1 MNFIKKNNIFNYK
14 ASSLEKFYFS
24 ILIFFIISSIF
35 ITIPTDTT
43 NIGISSTNLAI
54 GDRSFYINNTL
65 KGYGYPNYSGNI
77 LYPTVLKIIT
87 SICNLFGADE
97 YSKLWNTLN
106 IFITSLL
113 SLITLRLL
121 RVSSYLIFNEKVS
134 KISCF
139 IYILNPYTYY
149 YTLNGGLTNYIVV
162 GVSLTM
168 YLICYL
174 YKRGSSITNKHSL
187 ITSIIINISCI
198 YLSLLRPSGGIF
210 GTVFLIIFLY
220 KYIRIYI
227 FERSFNIYRF
237 ANIFIT
243 VIGLIIVTYNFK
255 TVLNYSLANVNI
267 FLNEKGYYF
276 GYSRELLRSKLKIDN
291 INILENLKM
300 SLYYLSWKIT
310 DFVSGISD
318 IRDTHKAQIV
328 NNLFPFI
335 LRTLTGIFFLFPIN
349 LFSFLGILL
358 NIRLIIKTE
367 LWIVL
372 ISSIIAISP
381 SLLGVAMSRY
391 LIMFFPPFILFAA
404 KMINDTL
411 QGADISQ
418 EE

>member
-14 ASSLEKFYFS
+14 ASSLEKFYFC
-24 ILIFFIISSIF
+24 ILIFFIISSFF
-35 ITIPTDTT
+35 INIPTDIT

-65 KGYGYPNYSGNI
+65 KGYGYSDYSGNI

-97 YSKLWNTLN
+97 YSKLWNTIT

-121 RVSSYLIFNEKVS
+121 RASSYLIFNEKVS

-139 IYILNPYTYY
+139 IYILNPYTYFY
-149 YTLNGGLTNYIVV
+149 SLSGGITNYIVV
-162 GVSLTM
+162 GVSFTM

-174 YKRGSSITNKHSL
+174 YKRGSLITNKDSL
-187 ITSIIINISCI
+187 ISNIFINISCI

-210 GTVFLIIFLY
+210 GTIFLIIFLC

-227 FERSFNIYRF
+227 DKRSFNIIRF

-243 VIGLIIVTYNFK
+243 VFGLIIVTYNVK
-255 TVLNYSLANVNI
+255 TVFNYSFAHVNI

-276 GYSRELLRSKLKIDN
+276 GYSRELLRSKLKFDS

-300 SLYYLSWKIT
+300 ALYFLSWKIT

-318 IRDTHKAQIV
+318 IRDTHDAQYI
-328 NNLFPFI
+328 NNLLPFI
-335 LRTLTGIFFLFPIN
+335 FRTSTGIFFLFPIN

-372 ISSIIAISP
+372 ISSFIAISP

-404 KMINDTL
+404 KTINDTL
-411 QGADISQ
+411 QGADIS
-418 EE
+418 

>member
-24 ILIFFIISSIF
+24 ILIFFIILSFF

-43 NIGISSTNLAI
+43 NLGISSTNLAI
-54 GDRSFYINNTL
+54 GDRPFYINNTL
-65 KGYGYPNYSGNI
+65 KGYGYSNYSGNI

-87 SICNLFGADE
+87 SISNLFGADE
-97 YSKLWNTLN
+97 YSKLWNTIT

-121 RVSSYLIFNEKVS
+121 RASSYLIFNEKVS
-134 KISCF
+134 KISCC
-139 IYILNPYTYY
+139 IYILNPYTYFY
-149 YTLNGGLTNYIVV
+149 SLSGGITNYIVV
-162 GVSLTM
+162 GVSFTM

-174 YKRGSSITNKHSL
+174 YKRGSLITNKDSL
-187 ITSIIINISCI
+187 ISNIFINISCI

-210 GTVFLIIFLY
+210 GTVFLIIILS

-227 FERSFNIYRF
+227 EKRSFNIIRF
-237 ANIFIT
+237 ANILIT
-243 VIGLIIVTYNFK
+243 VFGLIVVTYNFK
-255 TVLNYSLANVNI
+255 TVLNYSFANVNI

-300 SLYYLSWKIT
+300 ALYYLSWKIT

-318 IRDTHKAQIV
+318 IRDSHDAQNI
-328 NNLFPFI
+328 NNLLPFI
-335 LRTLTGIFFLFPIN
+335 LRTSTGIFFLFPIN

-372 ISSIIAISP
+372 ISSFIAISP

-404 KMINDTL
+404 KIINDTL
-411 QGADISQ
+411 QGADIS
-418 EE
+418 

>member
-1 MNFIKKNNIFNYK
+1 MNIIEKNNIFNYK

-24 ILIFFIISSIF
+24 ILIIFIISSIF
-35 ITIPTDTT
+35 INIPTDTT

-54 GDRSFYINNTL
+54 GDRSFYINNSL

-87 SICNLFGADE
+87 SICDLFGADE

-121 RVSSYLIFNEKVS
+121 RASSSLIFNERIS
-134 KISCF
+134 KISCL

-149 YTLNGGLTNYIVV
+149 YSLSGGLTNYIVV
-162 GVSLTM
+162 GVSLIM

-174 YKRGSSITNKHSL
+174 YKKGGLITNKHSL
-187 ITSIIINISCI
+187 ITNIVINISCI

-227 FERSFNIYRF
+227 QKKSFNKFRF

-243 VIGLIIVTYNFK
+243 VLGLLFVSHNLK
-255 TVLNYSLANVNI
+255 TVFNYSFANVNI

-291 INILENLKM
+291 LTILENLKM
-300 SLYYLSWKIT
+300 ALYYLSWKIT

-335 LRTLTGIFFLFPIN
+335 LRTTTGIFFLFPIN

-372 ISSIIAISP
+372 ISSFAAISP

-411 QGADISQ
+411 QGADIT
-418 EE
+418 

>member
-1 MNFIKKNNIFNYK
+1 MNIIKKNNIFNFE

-24 ILIFFIISSIF
+24 ILIVFIISSIF
-35 ITIPTDTT
+35 INIPTDTT

-54 GDRSFYINNTL
+54 GDRSFYINNSL

-87 SICNLFGADE
+87 SICNLFGVDE
-97 YSKLWNTLN
+97 FSKLWNTLN
-106 IFITSLL
+106 IFITSIL

-121 RVSSYLIFNEKVS
+121 RTSSYLIFNERVS
-134 KISCF
+134 KISCL

-149 YTLNGGLTNYIVV
+149 YSLSGGLTNYIVV
-162 GVSLTM
+162 GVSLIM

-174 YKRGSSITNKHSL
+174 YKKGSLITNKDGL
-187 ITSIIINISCI
+187 ITNLIINISCI

-210 GTVFLIIFLY
+210 GTVFLIILLY
-220 KYIRIYI
+220 KYIRIYVKK
-227 FERSFNIYRF
+227 RSFNIFRF

-243 VIGLIIVTYNFK
+243 VIGFLIVSYNLK
-255 TVLNYSLANVNI
+255 TVLNYSVANVNI
-267 FLNEKGYYF
+267 FLNEKGFYF

-300 SLYYLSWKIT
+300 TLYYLSWKIT

-335 LRTLTGIFFLFPIN
+335 LRTTTGIFFLFPIN

-372 ISSIIAISP
+372 ISSFIAISP

-411 QGADISQ
+411 QGADISKA
-418 EE
+418 E

>member
-1 MNFIKKNNIFNYK
+1 MNIIESKNIFNYK
-14 ASSLEKFYFS
+14 ANSLEKFYFS
-24 ILIFFIISSIF
+24 ILIIFIISSIF
-35 ITIPTDTT
+35 INIPTDTT

-54 GDRSFYINNTL
+54 GDRSFYINNSL

-121 RVSSYLIFNEKVS
+121 RASSSLIFNERIS
-134 KISCF
+134 KISCL

-149 YTLNGGLTNYIVV
+149 YSLSGGLTNYIVV
-162 GVSLTM
+162 GVSLIM

-174 YKRGSSITNKHSL
+174 YKKGSLITNKHGL
-187 ITSIIINISCI
+187 ITNIVINISCI
-198 YLSLLRPSGGIF
+198 YLSLLRPSGGVF

-227 FERSFNIYRF
+227 QKKSFNVFRF

-243 VIGLIIVTYNFK
+243 VLGLLIVSHNLK
-255 TVLNYSLANVNI
+255 TVYNYSFANVNI

-291 INILENLKM
+291 LTILENLKM
-300 SLYYLSWKIT
+300 ALYYLSWKIT

-335 LRTLTGIFFLFPIN
+335 LRTTTGIFFLFPIN

-372 ISSIIAISP
+372 ISSFVAISP

-411 QGADISQ
+411 QGADIS
-418 EE
+418 